1 MENNE
6 NSTFITNL
14 NNNKQQQHNMEAF
27 YKLLALALSDGI
39 ITAREK
45 ELLLLKAKE
54 LGLDEIEAEMIIE
67 NELSKVQNNEKE
79 PEETDGFL
87 ISNEEL
93 LLRTIKWINL
103 IAQKNVKEEIE
114 TFPRLKSQTKNYH
127 KYTDE
132 AVSVLKK
139 INSGIVGNVA
149 GKVPVVGGLIK
160 VGLSLGGT
168 NTIQKIDHDAIVK
181 LAEQYLMIL
190 ELRTQNNEFI
200 EKKYQEL
207 KNHYQAQLDLWNQN
221 QKSFR
226 SLFK

>member
-221 QKSFR
+221 QKGFR